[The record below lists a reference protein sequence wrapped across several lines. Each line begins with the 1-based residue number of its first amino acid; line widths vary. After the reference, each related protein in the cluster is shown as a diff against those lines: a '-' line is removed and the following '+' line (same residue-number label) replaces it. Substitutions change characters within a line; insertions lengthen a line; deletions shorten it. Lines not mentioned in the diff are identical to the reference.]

1 MRKAM
6 ILLTPASR
14 HLDFPSLEKRTY
26 LNTAAEG
33 IPPSAV
39 IEALAQYGRDKILGM
54 DGRKLHEACW
64 EETRKQVARAYN
76 LTPADIGI
84 CSCTSEAYNLAAMAL
99 DLREGDEVIIND
111 LDFPAGATAW
121 LQPSC
126 PAIAK
131 VWRARQGALRIED
144 LIPLLSP
151 KTRFIT
157 SSLVSFFNGFKIPL
171 AALSQ
176 AVRQHSPALLAID
189 VTQALGRI
197 PLDLEDVDLIV
208 SSTHK
213 WILGSHGG
221 GLVGVPAAR
230 AADWTVPA
238 GGWFNLQDPF
248 QNRNF
253 DRVASKPGAESF
265 SVGMPNYAAVYAAHA
280 GLNYIQS
287 IGVETIAQHADPLVR
302 TCLEGLKTLAVEL
315 LTPDEAA
322 ALAGIVAIR
331 HPQAERIH
339 QILHERDIHI
349 MYHAGRLRISIHGYN
364 TPADIEHLLQTLEEA
379 LAQI

>member
-1 MRKAM
+1 M
-6 ILLTPASR
+6 LTPASR
-14 HLDFPSLEKRTY
+14 EADFPSLEKRTY

-33 IPPSAV
+33 IPPAAV
-39 IEALAQYGRDKILGM
+39 IEALAQYGQDKLLGM
-54 DGRKLHEACW
+54 DGRKLHEARW
-64 EETRKQVARAYN
+64 EEAKVQVARAYN
-76 LTPADIGI
+76 LTPDDIGI
-84 CSCTSEAYNLAAMAL
+84 CSCTSEAYNLAALAL
-99 DLREGDEVIIND
+99 ELTSGDEVIIND

-126 PAIAK
+126 AATVKI
-131 VWRARQGALRIED
+131 WRAREGALRVED
-144 LIPLLSP
+144 LIPLLGP
-151 KTRFIT
+151 RTRFIT

-171 AALSQ
+171 AAVCQ
-176 AVRQHSPALLAID
+176 AVRQHSPALLALD

-238 GGWFNLQDPF
+238 GGWFHLQDPF

-253 DRVASKPGAESF
+253 DRVVSKPGAGSF
-265 SVGMPNYAAVYAAHA
+265 SVGMPNYAAVYAVNA

-287 IGVETIAQHADPLVR
+287 IGVDAIAQHADPLVQS
-302 TCLEGLKTLAVEL
+302 CLEGLKKLPVEL
-315 LTPDEAA
+315 LTPDEPDAI
-322 ALAGIVAIR
+322 AGILAIR

-339 QILHERDIHI
+339 QVLHQRDIHI
-349 MYHAGRLRISIHGYN
+349 MSHAGRLRIAIHGYN
-364 TPADIEHLLQTLEEA
+364 TSADIEHLLQALEEA
-379 LAQI
+379 LAQS